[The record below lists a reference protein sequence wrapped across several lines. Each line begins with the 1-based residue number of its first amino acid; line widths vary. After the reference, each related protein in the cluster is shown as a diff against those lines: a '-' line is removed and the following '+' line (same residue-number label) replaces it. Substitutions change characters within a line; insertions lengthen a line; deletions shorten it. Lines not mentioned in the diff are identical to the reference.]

1 MHEVVRRFRI
11 TGKVQGVYFR
21 HSTRV
26 RAERLAIRGTA
37 CNLADGSVEVL
48 AAGAPAAVESLR
60 AWLQRGPP
68 AARVDS
74 VVDLEAGAHTPVP
87 AVFEI
92 Q

>member
-1 MHEVVRRFRI
+1 M
-11 TGKVQGVYFR
+11 YFR

-26 RAERLAIRGTA
+26 QAERLAIRGTA

-48 AAGAPAAVESLR
+48 AVGTAAAVESLR

-68 AARVDS
+68 AARVDG
-74 VVDLEAGAHTPVP
+74 VLDLEAAADMPIP
-87 AVFEI
+87 AGFEI